1 MSEQHAEKNHCTADT
16 CRDGGCKSSAEKVVE
31 TEVKVCTDE
40 TGKCQKQLSPEAK
53 ALAEEMYKN
62 VTMGTDSYLHMLPHV
77 GDSRIQTDITAAMCY
92 YEKLTGKLK
101 TIIDDAGLEPKEGS
115 MMAKMS
121 ARAGITM
128 NTMMDKTDS
137 HIAQM
142 LIEGATM
149 SVTTAQKLCNHAEG
163 KPDCN
168 ELREL
173 CADWAKFE
181 QNHIEALKKFL

>member
-1 MSEQHAEKNHCTADT
+1 MFSSQSENKHCTTDT
-16 CRDGGCKSSAEKVVE
+16 CRENGCKSSAEKVVE

-40 TGKCQKQLSPEAK
+40 TCKGQRSLSVAARE
-53 ALAEEMYKN
+53 LVEEMYKN

-101 TIIDDAGLEPKEGS
+101 TIIADAGLEPKEGS

-149 SVTTAQKLCNHAEG
+149 SITTAQKLCNHAEG
-163 KPDCN
+163 KPDCE

-173 CADWAKFE
+173 CADWARFE
-181 QNHIEALKKFL
+181 QNHIESLKKYL